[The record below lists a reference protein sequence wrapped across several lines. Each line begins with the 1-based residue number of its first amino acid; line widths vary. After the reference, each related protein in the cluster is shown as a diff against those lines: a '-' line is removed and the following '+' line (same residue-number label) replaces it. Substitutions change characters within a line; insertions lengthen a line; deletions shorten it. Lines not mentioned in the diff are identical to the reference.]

1 MTKLASAPSD
11 IAPAI
16 SSFLSPLLIGTIL
29 TCPLY
34 GIMLGQSTWYFRCYE
49 GDSTT
54 LRTLVVL
61 VLLLDGIQ
69 TVGLAQGTLT
79 MYLRKGIDLDLPTAI
94 LVDIFS
100 VSTIV
105 LLVHCVH
112 GMDSGLISSLAA
124 SSLAIDIDIAYVK
137 TSFKLHDKF
146 SDISGAVEMVT
157 AALSDIIIAISMAVY
172 LSRLNREYSEFHRSR
187 TNVLISKLITYFI
200 GIGALTSIFVLLI
213 MISWMTMPKN
223 LVFFTFHSVL
233 IYGNSLLVM

>member
-34 GIMLGQSTWYFRCYE
+34 GIMLGQSTWYFRYYE

-100 VSTIV
+100 VSIIV
-105 LLVHCVH
+105 LLVHCAFVH
-112 GMDSGLISSLAA
+112 RVWLMSKKHRYMTATLIVLILGRFA

-146 SDISGAVEMVT
+146 SDVSGAVEMVT

-172 LSRLNREYSEFHRSR
+172 LSKLNREYSEFHR
-187 TNVLISKLITYFI
+187 
-200 GIGALTSIFVLLI
+200 
-213 MISWMTMPKN
+213 
-223 LVFFTFHSVL
+223 
-233 IYGNSLLVM
+233 